1 MYYILKLIHI
11 IQIVRIQVY
20 TYLDDG
26 FRRRVR
32 RNIMVMTFVGH
43 IRRIPRF

>member
-1 MYYILKLIHI
+1 MYYILKLIHV
-11 IQIVRIQVY
+11 VRIQVY